1 MTTVAI
7 IPCRY
12 RSVRFPGKPLAEIN
26 GKPMMWHVYQQTLK
40 CKVLDAVYVAT
51 DDQRIEESCK
61 QLDMNVLVTRSDH
74 PTGTDRVAE
83 CMTTVDADFY
93 VNVQGDE
100 PMIDPTAI
108 TAVVEA
114 IKASNNPRVVASNAY
129 ARIESASDAVD
140 VNNVKVILCHDG
152 TAMAF
157 SRQPIPY
164 PKGGEVAY
172 LRQLG
177 LYAFR
182 KSALQIFTELTPGPV
197 ECAEGV
203 EMLRFIEHGHQVQMI
218 EVEDKS
224 IPVDTEADL
233 NRVRRLMKDAG
244 MAGT

>member
-1 MTTVAI
+1 MTTIGI

-12 RSVRFPGKPLAEIN
+12 QSVRFPGKPLAEIN
-26 GKPMMWHVYQQTLK
+26 GKPMMWHVYGQALK
-40 CKVLDAVYVAT
+40 CPALDAVYIAT
-51 DDQRIEESCK
+51 EDRRIEDSCRE
-61 QLDMNVLVTRSDH
+61 LDLNVLMTRSDH

-83 CMTTVDADFY
+83 CVAMVDADFY
-93 VNVQGDE
+93 VNIQGDE
-100 PMIDPTAI
+100 PMIDPVAI
-108 TAVVEA
+108 TVVVDS
-114 IKASNNPRVVASNAY
+114 IRASTNPRVVASNAY

-140 VNNVKVILCHDG
+140 VNNVKVVLAQDG

-164 PKGGEVAY
+164 PKGGEVVY

-182 KSALQIFTELTPGPV
+182 KSALQIFSELIPGPV

-203 EMLRFIEHGHQVQMI
+203 EMLRFVEHGHQVQMI
-218 EVEDKS
+218 EVQDKS

-233 NRVRRLMKDAG
+233 QRVRELMKDAG
-244 MAGT
+244 